1 MQGASIK
8 EGAES
13 RIPAPSLLQAAPS
26 NEMDFGVSS
35 VIKLIGNGISLVKAI
50 WKMINSFKELQEERG
65 GMQRQITVLKSVLE
79 SINKVDTVHDP
90 SVAREL
96 QTSLKNLEV
105 ILNEAI
111 EALASLNFKE
121 AMKALKSFEGKDE
134 KFLKRI
140 IKKLKQAKEVAELA
154 FAAESKEK
162 VLILLD
168 KRLKLALFIV
178 QIGFSC
184 TQVRQVR
191 RIGVRL
197 TADFHDLNFVTDDTQ
212 EVYTDPY
219 GVVPADSVTNV
230 KAEVS
235 SQRLIVKWDSSDS
248 PEGTKY
254 EIKYHD
260 TKHLTVICNG
270 SPVAL
275 GSQRIQPWKNYAIQI
290 RAVNNA
296 GASPWSYPP
305 VYVRMNQGAPNSPS
319 FLIVESITKT
329 SLMVSTEKPPKEQSV
344 THIIVEYCKIEK
356 KEGDSDIMQ
365 WQNVECDINDKD
377 DYMIHGLESTT
388 EYFIRVRYRNQFD
401 VSEPSA
407 PVAVKIEDML
417 PSEPTD
423 LKLVRFSRPPKIQFK
438 PPSVNRGAVQKY
450 VIKIKEVSKT
460 RDKEATKVSLKTFL
474 FEIDGNQEPDRQSGL
489 LSQPLDMTIEN
500 TIRYDMV
507 VRAIAKKGVTETTG
521 SLEGRPSYGYS
532 GAVEERVEV
541 LRVFEPEVSTEFS
554 DFDIY

>member
-1 MQGASIK
+1 
-8 EGAES
+8 
-13 RIPAPSLLQAAPS
+13 
-26 NEMDFGVSS
+26 MDFGVSS

-50 WKMINSFKELQEERG
+50 WKMINSFKQLQEERG
-65 GMQRQITVLKSVLE
+65 GMQRQINVLKSVLE
-79 SINKVDTVHDP
+79 SINQVDTVHDP

-96 QTSLKNLEV
+96 QKSLKNLEV
-105 ILNEAI
+105 ILSEAV
-111 EALASLNFKE
+111 ELLASLDFKE

-134 KFLKRI
+134 KFLKRV

-154 FAAESKEK
+154 FTAESKEK
-162 VLILLD
+162 VIYLLD

-197 TADFHDLNFVTDDTQ
+197 MAEFHDLNFVTDDSQ

-235 SQRLIVKWDSSDS
+235 NQRLIVKWDSSDK

-260 TKHLTVICNG
+260 TKHLTVICSG

-275 GSQRIQPWKNYAIQI
+275 GSQRIQPWKNYAIQV

-319 FLIVESITKT
+319 FLIVESIART
-329 SLMVSTEKPPKEQSV
+329 SLEVSTENPPKEQCV
-344 THIIVEYCKIEK
+344 THVIVEYCKKEK
-356 KEGDSDIMQ
+356 KGDCDTLQ
-365 WQNVECDINDKD
+365 WQNVEYEISDKD
-377 DYMIHGLESTT
+377 DFNQSVIHGLDFST
-388 EYFIRVRYRNQFD
+388 EYLVRVRYRNQFD
-401 VSEPSA
+401 VSEPSS
-407 PVAVKIEDML
+407 PVAVRIEDML
-417 PSEPTD
+417 PNEPTD
-423 LKLVRFSRPPKIQFK
+423 LNLKLACSGRPPEIQFK

-450 VIKIKEVSKT
+450 VVKIKEAMKIKEVK
-460 RDKEATKVSLKTFL
+460 KVSSKTFL
-474 FEIDGNQEPDRQSGL
+474 FVIDGSQEPDKQTGL
-489 LSQPLDMTIEN
+489 LSHPLDNMTIEN
-500 TIRYDMV
+500 TMKYDMQV
-507 VRAIAKKGVTETTG
+507 CAVAKKGVTEATG
-521 SLEGRPSYGYS
+521 WLTAQDPRYSYDYMPSVD
-532 GAVEERVEV
+532 A
-541 LRVFEPEVSTEFS
+541 LRVFVPEVSTEFS
-554 DFDIY
+554 DFDVY